1 MKRILA
7 LFTLS
12 LLAGLYSSQSQTT
25 TNLFWDVNGTTGGI
39 GGTGNWTT
47 TGTTWTTNSAG
58 TNTTISG
65 AWTNSATWT
74 NNNANNAILQGTF
87 GTVSLSSGT
96 IFANQI
102 QVNTT
107 GFTIQ
112 NSSTS
117 TSSQNRYFRTRNGI
131 ILADGVNL
139 NISSG
144 VTTNGAITGFEGP
157 ITGTNGTSGVNTNC
171 SLSVTGATLN
181 ADSSIRIALDT
192 SATDIRV
199 PVIIGTTGS
208 GYASIGVS
216 SDNVTNSI
224 YGSVAVN
231 SGSRLVLGNNN
242 NGTTRR
248 INVQGKLTTQNTDLV
263 IGETGFGGMIV
274 LYGSNSIGGNV
285 VVQAGQLG
293 YGSANAFGNSTVVL
307 SNNAKLGQQGAIGT
321 TDADRTLANKI
332 SLQGNV
338 TLGLGDFG
346 NFLSGN
352 IDLNSA
358 QRTILIG
365 NSTVLY
371 GAVTNGSLIYTNS
384 SSSRTMT
391 LNGSLNLTNFS
402 ILGRGTTTLGAA
414 NVISNLVVSN
424 SFANVV
430 ISSVGNT
437 INSYTVNSG
446 ALSAAALGNGTKSMD
461 LSGVGATAI
470 FSNTATS
477 GSLGVGA
484 LTLGGSNNFV
494 MATSG
499 SMSVASSGAITLS
512 GTSNVITLNGS
523 VLASGQTYTLFSGTS
538 VSTNGLTG
546 PVTLTGLGVNNAPG
560 LVLNGPAI
568 TSGVNIY
575 TFRSTATALELQ
587 VDPNLTLNYSWSGGT
602 TGTWNT
608 DPANTVWTLDGT
620 SSAFTSGGN
629 G

>member
-1 MKRILA
+1 M
-7 LFTLS
+7 
-12 LLAGLYSSQSQTT
+12 
-25 TNLFWDVNGTTGGI
+25 
-39 GGTGNWTT
+39 
-47 TGTTWTTNSAG
+47 
-58 TNTTISG
+58 
-65 AWTNSATWT
+65 
-74 NNNANNAILQGTF
+74 
-87 GTVSLSSGT
+87 
-96 IFANQI
+96 
-102 QVNTT
+102 
-107 GFTIQ
+107 
-112 NSSTS
+112 
-117 TSSQNRYFRTRNGI
+117 
-131 ILADGVNL
+131 
-139 NISSG
+139 
-144 VTTNGAITGFEGP
+144 
-157 ITGTNGTSGVNTNC
+157 
-171 SLSVTGATLN
+171 
-181 ADSSIRIALDT
+181 
-192 SATDIRV
+192 
-199 PVIIGTTGS
+199 
-208 GYASIGVS
+208 
-216 SDNVTNSI
+216 
-224 YGSVAVN
+224 
-231 SGSRLVLGNNN
+231 LGNNN

-494 MATSG
+494 
-499 SMSVASSGAITLS
+499 
-512 GTSNVITLNGS
+512 
-523 VLASGQTYTLFSGTS
+523 
-538 VSTNGLTG
+538 
-546 PVTLTGLGVNNAPG
+546 
-560 LVLNGPAI
+560 
-568 TSGVNIY
+568 
-575 TFRSTATALELQ
+575 
-587 VDPNLTLNYSWSGGT
+587 
-602 TGTWNT
+602 
-608 DPANTVWTLDGT
+608 
-620 SSAFTSGGN
+620 
-629 G
+629 